1 MVPWTNSYHF
11 ASEGCGVTGHC
22 GRLQHVDLI
31 PSIKDHAK
39 NRGESFCENAYVTTR
54 CDLIDFGGTW
64 NDREGIKVSYIE
76 VAVMGDCRWHDVAL
90 ARRNVT
96 NAGYLTFRCNLIQF
110 AVVRFNSV
118 QITADRDHA
127 VPRSIRF
134 KIIRLG
140 MGDRKSHLKRA

>member
-1 MVPWTNSYHF
+1 MVPRTNSYHF

-31 PSIKDHAK
+31 PSIKEHDK
-39 NRGESFCENAYVTTR
+39 NRGKSFCENAYITTR
-54 CDLIDFGGTW
+54 CDLIDFGGAR
-64 NDREGIKVSYIE
+64 NNREGIKVSYIE

-90 ARRNVT
+90 ARRNVAD
-96 NAGYLTFRCNLIQF
+96 AGYLAVWCNLIQL

-127 VPRSIRF
+127 VPSSIRF
-134 KIIRLG
+134 KVIRVG
-140 MGDRKSHLKRA
+140 VRYRKSHYKCA